1 MNKGKKLFWNLPD
14 NVGIHQY
21 LDQLIVFFAQK
32 LLLKKA

>member
-21 LDQLIVFFAQK
+21 LDKLIVFFAQK